1 MSLFIV
7 IVALIPQHISRER
20 ERDSLPSTAA
30 IRLLSSIFIVESH
43 RVTMTSP
50 KQFNISQLPSL
61 VKDGMSVSEEAIK
74 RRKTCRFIEESGRIL
89 KLPRVAIATAMVF
102 FHRFYAKHA
111 FSDHDRFEVAV
122 ASIILAAKTEESPK
136 KVNLVIEEC
145 YKLKM
150 RGMQAGRISVGNA
163 TSIVG
168 DPTSTAES
176 LDPQSDEFNKLKERI
191 LLLERVLLHTIG
203 FELSIDHPYKFLVDQ
218 IKKLVHGRKVE
229 YIPGSSIAQETE
241 KLSSAQI
248 RDKMMNQIVQWCVFS
263 C

>member
-1 MSLFIV
+1 
-7 IVALIPQHISRER
+7 
-20 ERDSLPSTAA
+20 
-30 IRLLSSIFIVESH
+30 
-43 RVTMTSP
+43 MTVP
-50 KQFNISQLPSL
+50 KQFDISQLPSL
-61 VKDGMSVSEEAIK
+61 VKDGMSVAEEATK

-150 RGMQAGRISVGNA
+150 RGMQAGRMSASGNA
-163 TSIVG
+163 EAPGT
-168 DPTSTAES
+168 DPLSTGAA
-176 LDPQSDEFNKLKERI
+176 LDPQSDEFGKLKERI

-218 IKKLVHGRKVE
+218 IKMLVHGRKVE
-229 YIPGSSIAQETE
+229 YIPGTPMAQETE
-241 KLSSAQI
+241 KLPSAQV
-248 RDKMMNQIVQWCVFS
+248 RDKMMNQMVQWYAALDLTHYILKAIGCNI
-263 C
+263 